1 MSESFWAA
9 AVTACWLGILTS
21 ISPCPL
27 ASNIA
32 AISYIGK
39 RVDRPGQVL
48 ISGLLYTMGRMITY
62 VILGIIVVNS
72 LLSIPEIS
80 FYLQE
85 NMNKFLGPILLIVGL
100 LLLGI
105 FKIGITG
112 PTIGQALQEK
122 LNKLG
127 LWGTIAL
134 GLLFAL
140 SFCPVSAALFFG
152 SLIPIAVDYESG
164 IFMPLIYG
172 IGTALPVVVFASI
185 IAFGANFLGTA
196 FNKLTQFEKWAR
208 NVTGVIF
215 VLTGCY
221 FILIYLFNVNI
232 Y

>member
-9 AVTACWLGILTS
+9 AITACWLGILTS

-39 RVDRPGQVL
+39 RVDRPGYVL

-62 VILGIIVVNS
+62 VVLGIIVVNRV
-72 LLSIPEIS
+72 LSIPEIS

-85 NMNKFLGPILLIVGL
+85 NMNKFLGPILVIIGL

-105 FKIGITG
+105 FKISITG
-112 PTIGQALQEK
+112 LAIGQTLQEK

-127 LWGTIAL
+127 LWGTVVL

-152 SLIPIAVDYESG
+152 SLIPIAVEFESG
-164 IFMPLIYG
+164 IIMPLIYG
-172 IGTALPVVVFASI
+172 IGTALPVVVFAGI

-196 FNKLTQFEKWAR
+196 FNRLTQFEKWAR
-208 NVTGVIF
+208 KVTGAIF
-215 VLTGCY
+215 VLVGFY
-221 FILIYLFNVNI
+221 FILIYLFDINI